1 MVFVRGAAVR
11 WGRRDASTSFG
22 FRATALSESLCW
34 GGGFSLPDLVI
45 GRVRP
50 QDVARAVDAHPTLP
64 DAVKEAALAVGTRA
78 IYI

>member
-1 MVFVRGAAVR
+1 
-11 WGRRDASTSFG
+11 
-22 FRATALSESLCW
+22 
-34 GGGFSLPDLVI
+34 VI